1 MKHIYIKQITITNF
15 KGIRSLTIH
24 FDRKVRVFG
33 RNASGKTTLLDAFL
47 WLLFNIDSRGG
58 SNPPVRPVD
67 ADGKWIDDIEISVEA
82 DILVDEELLML
93 KRTQKQVWRTKR
105 GETVSEYTGDTN
117 TYEINGFPC
126 TTVREYNEKIESI
139 VEAKLF
145 KLLTDP
151 TAFNALPE
159 KEQRDILFRF
169 VEDLTDEAVLNYDTD
184 KYMPIREDILTA
196 GPDKAREKAMKELRA
211 LKDEMKSYPIRID
224 EAARSKMLVSPETD
238 VLARKARAEAELE
251 TIRNE
256 RDNLDASIKAYTD
269 IQDEIAKIRIRAGEV
284 VAKAK
289 EEYAHQKMAARTA
302 VTDAT
307 IKLKGLEQKRDRLSD
322 SLSDLTRD
330 IALGESDLEE
340 MRRKYKET
348 SAMTLSEGETICPTC
363 GREFDADR
371 IDKIKSE
378 FAEKKENE
386 IKRIRERG
394 DRIAANINNAKDRIA
409 DTHKQI
415 DALTEQI
422 EQADAEVKRLEQ
434 EAKDIIEPDI
444 VMLPEYQ
451 ELNEQLVELSAKLDG
466 ADDGAERRGALRG
479 REDLAR
485 QELTLANGDLSV
497 IEANKRTDA
506 RIEELKVGQR
516 ECAQKVADQ
525 EQKLYLI
532 EEYIRQKMTLLS
544 DRINS
549 RFDTVRFKLFDR
561 QKNGA
566 IVPCC
571 VMQCCSN
578 GSYVDVGHT
587 NHSAMLLG
595 GLEVIKSL
603 SELYGIYAPVWLDN
617 AEAIND
623 YRIPRMEQQMILLS
637 VSDDEE
643 LTVVNE

>member
-1 MKHIYIKQITITNF
+1 MNISLLKLSGTNF
-15 KGIRSLTIH
+15 KGLRNFIFSFSKLNTA
-24 FDRKVRVFG
+24 KG
-33 RNASGKTTLLDAFL
+33 PNASGKTTLLDAFL
-47 WLLFNIDSRGG
+47 WLLFNIDSRGN

-82 DILVDEELLML
+82 DILVDEELLTL

-126 TTVREYNEKIESI
+126 TTVREYNEKVEGI

-151 TAFNALPE
+151 TAFNALTE

-169 VEDLTDEAVLNYDTD
+169 VEDLTDEAVLDYDAD

-196 GPDKAREKAMKELRA
+196 GSDKAREKAMKELRA

-224 EAARSKMLVSPETD
+224 EASRSKMLVSPEVD
-238 VLARKARAEAELE
+238 VLARKAKAEVELE

-256 RDNLDASIKAYTD
+256 RDNLDASLKAYTD

-289 EEYAHQKMAARTA
+289 EDYAHQKMTLRAA
-302 VTDAT
+302 VTEVT
-307 IKLKGLEQKRDRLSD
+307 MKLNSLKQKRDRLGD

-340 MRRKYKET
+340 MRHRYKEI
-348 SAMTLSEGETICPTC
+348 SAMALSEGETICPTC

-378 FAEKKENE
+378 FAEKKKNE
-386 IKRIRERG
+386 ISRIRERG
-394 DRIAANINNAKDRIA
+394 DRIAANINNAKDRLA
-409 DTHKQI
+409 ETHEQI
-415 DALTEQI
+415 NALTEQI
-422 EQADAEVKRLEQ
+422 ERTEEDVKGLEQ
-434 EAKDIIEPDI
+434 ASNAIIEPDYI
-444 VMLPEYQ
+444 MLPEYQ
-451 ELNEQLVELSAKLDG
+451 ELNKQLVELSGKLDS

-485 QELTLANGDLSV
+485 HELTLANGDLAV

-506 RIEELKVGQR
+506 RIEELKVEQR